1 MTSTQVLMQTL
12 CLSISVI
19 LTVKN
24 QSLVMAV
31 CQAQISGG
39 RLQVRPVPGQGS
51 GAGKD
56 RGKDGDR
63 DIKRQGQRRGQCHK
77 KTGAKTGSSVGI
89 WPERIDRRVSRCRY
103 RCRYRCERRF
113 RLGAGT
119 DSEAGQILVP

>member
-19 LTVKN
+19 LTGKN

-39 RLQVRPVPGQGS
+39 MLQVRPVPGQGS

-56 RGKDGDR
+56 RDKDGAGA
-63 DIKRQGQRRGQCHK
+63 IKRQGQRQ
-77 KTGAKTGSSVGI
+77 APV
-89 WPERIDRRVSRCRY
+89 
-103 RCRYRCERRF
+103 
-113 RLGAGT
+113 
-119 DSEAGQILVP
+119 SEAGLNA

>member
-39 RLQVRPVPGQGS
+39 MLQVRPVPGHGS

-56 RGKDGDR
+56 QGKDGAGAIKDRGKDGTSV
-63 DIKRQGQRRGQCHK
+63 IKRQ
-77 KTGAKTGSSVGI
+77 
-89 WPERIDRRVSRCRY
+89 
-103 RCRYRCERRF
+103 
-113 RLGAGT
+113 
-119 DSEAGQILVP
+119 